1 MTHQTEQI
9 PQVSLD
15 DLQYFW
21 MPSGLPCFI
30 ADRDN
35 ICDIVEDIGF
45 NIYYLFANKKTTK
58 TIQNNSNNNN
68 SKVAYN
74 VSSPTQV
81 VTYNNTL
88 FKVINNFVGRVVQAS
103 TDELPET
110 FFLAEETCEYNMPE
124 IPHVLVEKMDQF
136 FRLVYSQH
144 GTESIVLLTYDMN
157 SNGPEGWG
165 VLVPEQS
172 NTPAHCKYDADSV
185 AAIKPDN
192 VLIVGSVHSHPEMSA
207 YASGTD
213 HADQA
218 DFDGLHITYGW
229 QKSVNNGATQYHIE
243 LQMAGTAYS
252 LKVEDVFESY
262 TLQKQPDPDVVEW
275 SGKVK
280 KAHPPI
286 AGGIHTPAFPPAPY
300 NQQDQLQKTTS
311 YKNGIQPTEVGAAT
325 TRHPNQ
331 SWNAMIADLETNAI
345 VIVEAE
351 EHISTT
357 TVCPACDYDYDTTDF
372 NSGACCVCDV
382 AIVLNSDSIFRIAE
396 KYSKYCEQRG
406 LDPSTTIPY
415 LYGEN
420 EKNEMYLMKLNIEQ
434 EIFDI
439 HTYNYISDYNGK
451 DSDYISLIEE
461 KNNSFNYEYDG
472 TTTICCNVPM
482 DKFVTDCVCETPIL
496 YEDLTRFENEIIDFE
511 IYDNKTDCIECVH
524 YHNPSCPAFR
534 YMLTEHTK
542 DNSFDL
548 LKLKETI
555 IPCQNYE
562 SIYIYSTEGGRYD
575 W

>member
-1 MTHQTEQI
+1 MTEQTEQVT
-9 PQVSLD
+9 QVSLD

-45 NIYYLFANKKTTK
+45 NIYYLLANKKTVK
-58 TIQNNSNNNN
+58 TIQNNNNNN
-68 SKVAYN
+68 KVNYTAAN
-74 VSSPTQV
+74 APVQV
-81 VTYNNTL
+81 TTYNNTL
-88 FKVINNFVGRVVQAS
+88 FKVINNFVGRVVQIS

-110 FFLAEETCEYNMPE
+110 FFCAEETCEYNMPE

-157 SNGPEGWG
+157 ATGPEGWG

-172 NTPAHCKYDADSV
+172 NTAAHCKYDADSI
-185 AAIKPDN
+185 AEIKPEN
-192 VLIVGSVHSHPEMSA
+192 VMIVGSVHSHPEMSA

-252 LKVEDVFESY
+252 LKVDDVFEDF

-286 AGGIHTPAFPPAPY
+286 AGGTHMAAFPPAPY
-300 NQQDQLQKTTS
+300 NQQDQSQKTIS
-311 YKNGIQPTEVGAAT
+311 YKSGTQLTEVGAAT
-325 TRHPNQ
+325 TRHPNK
-331 SWNAMIADLETNAI
+331 SWNDMIADLETNAI
-345 VIVEAE
+345 VLVETE

-357 TVCPACDYDYDTTDF
+357 TVCPACDYDYDTADF
-372 NSGACCVCDV
+372 KSGACCVCDV
-382 AIVLNSDSIFRIAE
+382 AIVLNTDSIFSIAE
-396 KYSKYCEQRG
+396 KYSKYCQQRG
-406 LDPSTTIPY
+406 LDPTTTIPY

-420 EKNEMYLMKLNIEQ
+420 EKNEMYLMKLNLQ
-434 EIFDI
+434 EELFDI
-439 HTYNYISDYNGK
+439 HTYDYISDYNGR
-451 DSDYISLIEE
+451 DNDYVSLIEE
-461 KNNSFNYEYDG
+461 KNNFFDYEYDG
-472 TTTICCNVPM
+472 TRTICCNVPM
-482 DKFVTDCVCETPIL
+482 DRFVTECLCAVPIL
-496 YEDLTRFENEIIDFE
+496 YEDLTNFENQIADFE
-511 IYDNKTDCIECVH
+511 IYDNKTDCVQCTY
-524 YHNPSCPAFR
+524 YHSVACPAYR
-534 YMLTEHTK
+534 YSLTEYVK
-542 DNSFDL
+542 NVSFDL
-548 LKLKETI
+548 LSLKETI

-562 SIYIYSTEGGRYD
+562 SIYVQSTEGAKYD